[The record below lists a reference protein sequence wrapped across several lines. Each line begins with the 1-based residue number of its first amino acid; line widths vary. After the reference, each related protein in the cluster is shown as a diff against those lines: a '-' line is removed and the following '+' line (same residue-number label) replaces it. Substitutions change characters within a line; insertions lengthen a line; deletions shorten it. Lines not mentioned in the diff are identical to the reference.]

1 MKTTISHE
9 TPTYAVPETT
19 LVPVSDHLGQLT
31 PIPPSRMFLI
41 NKSLVVYREKNPGSP
56 TYDASQGDGGASLPG
71 TPVEILERAAKMQ
84 AENGTAYGMPFGT
97 NEFRK
102 SVIEDYWKLDPG
114 LGIGPANIIGTAGGR
129 DALVKAYQAM
139 LALGH
144 GRAGDVLVVSRVPWI
159 SYNWGPYGVGANVMW
174 APGQPDEGWVY
185 TEDSIRACIDYAAKT
200 GRKIAGLVITCPDNP
215 TGLTITPERQIELA
229 KAALQAGVAFVLFDW
244 MYHFVT
250 DEEPMDLNSFLG
262 NFDPE
267 ERKRLMFLDGL
278 TKSLGASNIR
288 NCHLIASEEVTKY
301 IVAYASHSVMPS
313 YYSLAV
319 AMTAYKMGYKEAT
332 RSIVEPTNASRVV
345 LKQFLEEKEMKYI
358 LGKGYYAFIH
368 VGDWLESRGWAD
380 SEPLGQYLAEDHG
393 VAIVPGAFFSPFGG
407 EWIRFS
413 YATPSERTL
422 GAAERLLEGLNALRS
437 G

>member
-1 MKTTISHE
+1 
-9 TPTYAVPETT
+9 
-19 LVPVSDHLGQLT
+19 
-31 PIPPSRMFLI
+31 
-41 NKSLVVYREKNPGSP
+41 
-56 TYDASQGDGGASLPG
+56 
-71 TPVEILERAAKMQ
+71 
-84 AENGTAYGMPFGT
+84 MPFGT

-102 SVIEDYWKLDPG
+102 SVVEDYWKLDPG
-114 LGIGPANIIGTAGGR
+114 LGVGPANIIGTAGGR

-144 GRAGDVLVVSRVPWI
+144 GRSGDALVVSRVPWI

-174 APGQPDEGWVY
+174 APGDPDQGWVY
-185 TEDSIRACIDYAAKT
+185 TEDSIRACVDFAAKT

-215 TGLTITPERQIELA
+215 TGLTITHERQVELA
-229 KAALQAGVAFVLFDW
+229 KVALQAGVAYVLFDW

-319 AMTAYKMGYKEAT
+319 AMTAYKMGYKEAS

-368 VGDWLESRGWAD
+368 IGDWLESRGWAD